1 VLQNLGGLCKLTNFG
16 FSCVASILDTLDL
29 NASTTLAV
37 VKNFTLEEMKDKILP
52 NIDQQ
57 QQREILNSLIE
68 AKCITKEKMLFLL
81 KNNLDIDQFNNL
93 NLENKNYEDVKSV
106 LIDYMLE

>member
-1 VLQNLGGLCKLTNFG
+1 
-16 FSCVASILDTLDL
+16 
-29 NASTTLAV
+29 
-37 VKNFTLEEMKDKILP
+37 
-52 NIDQQ
+52 
-57 QQREILNSLIE
+57 
-68 AKCITKEKMLFLL
+68 MLFLL